1 MSVTEKLPLTPEV
14 VAKHPSIQVLGR
26 RLAIEPLPAPA
37 RNLDEEWQRLQAD
50 WSGRSK
56 ADLQAEPVVRAYIAF
71 FESLGIDT
79 KRKPPSMVNLI
90 QRFLLK
96 QHPNGFPAIHPIVDA
111 VNVAAVETLI
121 PLGVFDRESVG
132 PGLRVAISEGGEDFL
147 PLGADEAVTLE
158 AGRLILRDDENVLS
172 EFGIRDSQHQRIRP
186 GTRSLYLLACQVPEV
201 EETEVERGLSS
212 AERLLGNFYTIRAE
226 G

>member
-1 MSVTEKLPLTPEV
+1 MSGFEKLPLSPD
-14 VAKHPSIQVLGR
+14 VAGRHPSIQVLVTSLG
-26 RLAIEPLPAPA
+26 IEPLSSP
-37 RNLDEEWQRLQAD
+37 RQSLDDEWRRLQAV

-56 ADLQAEPVVRAYIAF
+56 ADLQQERIVRAYVAF
-71 FESLGIDT
+71 FEELGIDT

-96 QHPNGFPAIHPIVDA
+96 QHPNGFPTIHPIVDA

-121 PLGVFDRESVG
+121 PLGVFDRDAVSGRLSV
-132 PGLRVAISEGGEDFL
+132 AMSDGGEDFL
-147 PLGADEAVTLE
+147 PLGADDVVTLE
-158 AGRLILRDDENVLS
+158 ADRLILRDDEHILS

-186 GTRSLYLLACQVPEV
+186 TTRSLYLLACQVPGVSES
-201 EETEVERGLSS
+201 EVERGLSA
-212 AERLLGNFYTIRAE
+212 AERMLEHFYAVRKE

>member
-1 MSVTEKLPLTPEV
+1 LPLAPEV
-14 VAKHPSIQVLGR
+14 VARHPSIQVLGR
-26 RLAIEPLPAPA
+26 RLAIEPLPGPE
-37 RNLDEEWQRLQAD
+37 RSLEGEWQRLQSD

-56 ADLQAEPVVRAYIAF
+56 AYFQEEPVVRAYFAF

-96 QHPNGFPAIHPIVDA
+96 QHPNGFPTIHPIVDA

-121 PLGVFDRESVG
+121 PLGVFDREPVG
-132 PGLRVAISEGGEDFL
+132 AGLRVAMSQGGESFL
-147 PLGADEAVTLE
+147 PLGADEAVELE
-158 AGRLILRDDENVLS
+158 ADRLILRDNENVLS

-186 GTRSLYLLACQVPEV
+186 GTRSLYLLACQVPGVGEAQ
-201 EETEVERGLSS
+201 VERGLSC
-212 AERLLGNFYTIRAE
+212 AERMLENFYTIRAE